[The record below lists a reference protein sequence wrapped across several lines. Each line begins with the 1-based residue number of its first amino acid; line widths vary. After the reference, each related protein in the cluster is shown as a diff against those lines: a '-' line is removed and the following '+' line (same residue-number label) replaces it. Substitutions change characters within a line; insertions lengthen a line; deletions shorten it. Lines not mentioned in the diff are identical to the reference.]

1 MEDLRESDLES
12 SVTLRH
18 GKPVKDRGRVVLV
31 ATAAATISFD
41 IASKIWATDAL
52 AEHSKRFGS
61 ITLRLVHNHGVVFGI
76 GGYLPASAI
85 IALTASISV
94 VVAFSAWRGMVR
106 PPFAAG
112 LIVGGAFANVAD
124 RLTAG
129 SVIDFISI
137 GRGPIFN
144 LADVF
149 LVAGIVLLTL

>member
-1 MEDLRESDLES
+1 MNPEIDQQLAPS
-12 SVTLRH
+12 SR
-18 GKPVKDRGRVVLV
+18 RRIVLV
-31 ATAAATISFD
+31 ITAVVAVSIDF
-41 IASKIWATDAL
+41 ASKIWATNAL
-52 AEHSKRFGS
+52 ADHSKRIGS

-76 GGYLPASAI
+76 GSYLPASAI

-94 VVAFSAWRGMVR
+94 VVAFSAWRGTVR

-112 LIVGGAFANVAD
+112 LIVGGALANVAD

-149 LVAGIVLLTL
+149 LVAGIVLLAL